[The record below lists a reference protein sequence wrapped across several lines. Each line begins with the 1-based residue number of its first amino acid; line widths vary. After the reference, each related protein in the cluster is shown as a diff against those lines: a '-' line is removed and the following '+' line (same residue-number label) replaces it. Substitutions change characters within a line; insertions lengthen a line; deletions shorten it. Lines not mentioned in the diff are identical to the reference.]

1 MYSLCENIV
10 DMSYSMMN
18 PENWIL
24 GNKNSC
30 QVFSNL
36 PTSTLL
42 LQVVQVEQHRNIH
55 VLSRLSTFIFPR
67 DWSLEVDKLTR
78 IFFSLMI
85 ALSVL
90 MDDFLS
96 LTMDDFFFPRIFWVD

>member
-30 QVFSNL
+30 QVFSISL
-36 PTSTLL
+36 
-42 LQVVQVEQHRNIH
+42 VQH
-55 VLSRLSTFIFPR
+55 VLSRLSTFYI
-67 DWSLEVDKLTR
+67 SEEQVY
-78 IFFSLMI
+78 FFVALF
-85 ALSVL
+85 LSVL
-90 MDDFLS
+90 NPIDDFLS
-96 LTMDDFFFPRIFWVD
+96 LLIEDFLIFSLPH

>member
-30 QVFSNL
+30 QVFSISL
-36 PTSTLL
+36 PYYKLYELNNTGTYMYYPVCPLL
-42 LQVVQVEQHRNIH
+42 YFRETGV
-55 VLSRLSTFIFPR
+55 
-67 DWSLEVDKLTR
+67 WKLT
-78 IFFSLMI
+78 S
-85 ALSVL
+85 
-90 MDDFLS
+90 
-96 LTMDDFFFPRIFWVD
+96 

>member
-30 QVFSNL
+30 QVFSISL
-36 PTSTLL
+36 
-42 LQVVQVEQHRNIH
+42 VQH
-55 VLSRLSTFIFPR
+55 VLSRLSTFLYFR
-67 DWSLEVDKLTR
+67 GTS
-78 IFFSLMI
+78 IFFVV
-85 ALSVL
+85 LSVL
-90 MDDFLS
+90 MDGFLS
-96 LTMDDFFFPRIFWVD
+96 LLIEDL

>member
-30 QVFSNL
+30 QVFFKSPYL
-36 PTSTLL
+36 PPPYYME
-42 LQVVQVEQHRNIH
+42 VVEH
-55 VLSRLSTFIFPR
+55 VTVYTGIY
-67 DWSLEVDKLTR
+67 V
-78 IFFSLMI
+78 
-85 ALSVL
+85 
-90 MDDFLS
+90 
-96 LTMDDFFFPRIFWVD
+96 

>member
-30 QVFSNL
+30 QVFSISL
-36 PTSTLL
+36 PYYKLHNTLHEYIYVACRIILFVHFLYFRGTSMFLIAL
-42 LQVVQVEQHRNIH
+42 
-55 VLSRLSTFIFPR
+55 
-67 DWSLEVDKLTR
+67 
-78 IFFSLMI
+78 FFS
-85 ALSVL
+85 VL
-90 MDDFLS
+90 NPIGDFLYRWMTVS
-96 LTMDDFFFPRIFWVD
+96 LC